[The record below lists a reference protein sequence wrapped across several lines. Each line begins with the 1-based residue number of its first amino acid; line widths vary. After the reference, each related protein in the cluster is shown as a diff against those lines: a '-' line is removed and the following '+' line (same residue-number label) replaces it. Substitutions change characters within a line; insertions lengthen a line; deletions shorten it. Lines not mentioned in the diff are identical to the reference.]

1 MDKKLVFLGMGG
13 TIAGTSKSSADT
25 VGYSAG
31 ELGVSQL
38 LGGIAGLL
46 GQNSGVKLETEEV
59 ARIDSK
65 DMEWGEL
72 VQLAERV
79 THHLERDEVSGIVVT
94 HGTDTLEESA
104 FFLSRV
110 LPASLL
116 KSKAVILTCAMRPFT
131 AEFPD
136 GPQNLRD
143 SVIAALD
150 PLACGL
156 SVVCAGT
163 IHNALTV
170 QKVNTYRLDAFHSGD
185 GGPLGLV
192 EDGRIRWLHR
202 IPSAGWTTH
211 PPACLKTPVTAWPR
225 VELVINAVSVGG
237 AAVRSL
243 CQYSA
248 EDVSPLRGIVVAGTG
263 NGTINKDMDSALL
276 AAQTNGIRIAVSTR
290 CPQGHVISGAA
301 TDEWRDAYSGLSA
314 VKARIALTLDLMN
327 LA

>member
-1 MDKKLVFLGMGG
+1 M
-13 TIAGTSKSSADT
+13 
-25 VGYSAG
+25 
-31 ELGVSQL
+31 
-38 LGGIAGLL
+38 LGGITDLL
-46 GQNSGVKLETEEV
+46 SQFGGVTFEAEEV

-65 DMEWGEL
+65 DMDWGHL

-79 THHLERDEVSGIVVT
+79 THHLGRDEVSGVVIT

-116 KSKAVILTCAMRPFT
+116 RSKAVILTCAMRPST

-143 SVIAALD
+143 SVVAALD

-163 IHNALTV
+163 IHNALTL
-170 QKVNTYRLDAFHSGD
+170 QKINTYRLDAFSSGD

-192 EDGRIRWLHR
+192 EDGRIRWLNR

-225 VELVINAVSVGG
+225 VELVVNAVSVGG

-243 CQYSA
+243 CRYSA
-248 EDVSPLRGIVVAGTG
+248 DDVSPLRGIVVAGTG
-263 NGTINKDMDSALL
+263 NGTINKDMNAALL
-276 AAQTNGIRIAVSTR
+276 AAQTTGIRIAVSTR
-290 CPQGHVISGAA
+290 CPQGNVISGAA
-301 TDEWRDAYSGLSA
+301 TDNWRNPYSGLSA
-314 VKARIALTLDLMN
+314 VKARIALTLDLMVV
-327 LA
+327 A